1 MNAITQYFGE
11 EKRESIYFIC
21 IGFIAFSISLFYLL
35 FRKEPHLNGIA
46 YAIVSIGLIQ
56 LVVGIT
62 VYLKSDLDTVR
73 VMHYVEKEIK
83 SIEDYEIPRM
93 LVVIKHLVIYRWV
106 EIALIIIGFLLVFIF
121 EPKSLGNGLG
131 IGLVIQTT
139 IMFVLDYNAEKRG
152 KAYLDYLKSLL

>member
-21 IGFIAFSISLFYLL
+21 IGFISFSISLFYLL

>member
-11 EKRESIYFIC
+11 EKRESIYFVC
-21 IGFIAFSISLFYLL
+21 IGFIACSFSLFYLL
-35 FRKEPHLNGIA
+35 LRKEPHSNGIA
-46 YAIVSIGLIQ
+46 YAFVSIGLIQ

-83 SIEDYEIPRM
+83 SIQDHEIPRM
-93 LVVIKHLVIYRWV
+93 LLIMKYFVIYRWV

-121 EPKSLGNGLG
+121 EPKTMGNGLG

-139 IMFVLDYNAEKRG
+139 VMLVLDYNAEKRG
-152 KAYLDYLKSLL
+152 KSYLDYLKTLR